1 MINIKIDNLR
11 GVVAPL
17 YHRYPNQDYPQP
29 AFIELDEN
37 GMVRAG
43 YSEEMDDAVPAVVR
57 QGVIIRL
64 SATPTLRRDVIAGFL
79 ESESARQL
87 LEIIHAGHKV
97 ALVGGNRI
105 GKLSQEAT
113 WCWDALQQLIDGLDG
128 DEANH
133 LSLEELTRFDPEL
146 VGMCTTKM
154 R

>member
-1 MINIKIDNLR
+1 MVNVKIDNLR
-11 GVVAPL
+11 GVIAPL
-17 YHRYPNQDYPQP
+17 YHRYSNQEGPQP
-29 AFIELDEN
+29 AFIELDED
-37 GMVRAG
+37 GTVRAG
-43 YSEEMDDAVPAVVR
+43 YSEELDDAVPAVVR
-57 QGVIIRL
+57 QGMIIRF
-64 SATPTLRRDVIAGFL
+64 SATPTLRGDVIASFL

-97 ALVGGNRI
+97 ALIGGKRI

-133 LSLEELTRFDPEL
+133 LSLEELTRLDPEL
-146 VGMCTTKM
+146 VGMCITKI